1 MDTDAEILALKPR
14 SRGPVIFAA
23 VSGIVLG
30 AALGA
35 GGAIAIG
42 RGASKKTT
50 TEVAAA
56 RTRTAASVSAP
67 AASSSAAP
75 PASAA
80 PSAGPAAGSPL
91 GRLASGD
98 PEAMKALEAKKPE
111 DRSLDEA
118 LGLAKAREATKLK
131 EIAELKRKLTLVPKF
146 AEEKATQT
154 RIRELANDREVAS
167 EMLGMLA
174 SLPEQLGP
182 DQLFAILVR
191 SSTKEESQKL
201 AEELLATKEVHA
213 KASPAVN
220 VAFEVR
226 NVTDCEQAKK
236 LLEQAKQ
243 HADRR
248 AVGPL
253 MRLEQKRGCGKRE
266 LEDCWKCL
274 RDGDLLK
281 EALAEARKK

>member
-1 MDTDAEILALKPR
+1 MDTDPELAQLKPR
-14 SRGPVIFAA
+14 SRMPVIVAA
-23 VSGIVLG
+23 LSGIVLG
-30 AALGA
+30 TGLGA
-35 GGAIAIG
+35 GGAIAFG
-42 RGASKKTT
+42 GGASRKPTA
-50 TEVAAA
+50 EIAPA
-56 RTRTAASVSAP
+56 RSAPAASAAAP
-67 AASSSAAP
+67 AASSSALP

-80 PSAGPAAGSPL
+80 ASAVPGNGPL
-91 GRLASGD
+91 GRLSSGD
-98 PEAMKALEAKKPE
+98 PEAIKAMEAKKPE
-111 DRSLDEA
+111 DRTLDEVLA
-118 LGLAKAREATKLK
+118 LAKAREAVKVR

-146 AEEKATQT
+146 AEEKATQS

-174 SLPEQLGP
+174 SLPEPLGA

-191 SSTKEESQKL
+191 NTTKEESQKL
-201 AEELLATKEVHA
+201 SAELLATKEVRA
-213 KASPAVN
+213 KASPAVT
-220 VAFEVR
+220 VAFDVR

-236 LLEQAKQ
+236 LLEQAKL

-281 EALAEARKK
+281 DALGEARKR